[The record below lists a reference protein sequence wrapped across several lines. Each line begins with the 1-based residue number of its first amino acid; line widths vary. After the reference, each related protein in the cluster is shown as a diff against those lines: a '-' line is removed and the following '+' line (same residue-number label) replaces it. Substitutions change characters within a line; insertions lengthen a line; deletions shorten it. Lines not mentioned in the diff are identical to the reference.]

1 MILPKRKNYSKD
13 ASDLKS
19 KSPIDFDEGEIWS
32 TAQTNQAIFKKIEA
46 ILSET
51 KGWGNQMKILGNP
64 EKNCLEVHWD
74 KNDNIVSASLR
85 IDFRSDYS
93 KLMEEIVNLLI
104 ENQLGLFDEASS
116 EVTLDLEEI
125 NNIIQNSPNVK
136 TYKKL
141 TKD

>member
-1 MILPKRKNYSKD
+1 
-13 ASDLKS
+13 
-19 KSPIDFDEGEIWS
+19 
-32 TAQTNQAIFKKIEA
+32 
-46 ILSET
+46 
-51 KGWGNQMKILGNP
+51 MKILGNP